1 MRISYRNPELA
12 RRKAEEAVSSG
23 LILSNEDNAFLKP
36 TENRMPLIYNSWND
50 HRVGADIL
58 CFMTGYNDPRLE
70 KMFLKST
77 GDNPQYVGIRIGSTV
92 SKKSEAIDAYS
103 NLIVNSDSPILWM
116 NAAEV
121 NFLLAEYQLRFAG
134 DKAKAK

>member
-1 MRISYRNPELA
+1 M
-12 RRKAEEAVSSG
+12 
-23 LILSNEDNAFLKP
+23 
-36 TENRMPLIYNSWND
+36 
-50 HRVGADIL
+50 
-58 CFMTGYNDPRLE
+58 
-70 KMFLKST
+70 
-77 GDNPQYVGIRIGSTV
+77 

-134 DKAKAK
+134 DKAKAKEYYENGIRLSFPDFDNDSPNSLTRVRDPFN